1 MYSMRPDVPPPAG
14 QKPLAE
20 THPLLPA
27 DAHTYVQASRDFSRH
42 FETLFH

>member
-1 MYSMRPDVPPPAG
+1 VPPPAG

-27 DAHTYVQASRDFSRH
+27 DAQNYVQASRDFPQH